1 MFLIRNVEKRDLN
14 AFYELASILDT
25 YNLPKDKKLLAQII
39 SISNASF
46 EGNLKNPHQ
55 GRYVFVAEEMK
66 SGRIVGTSE
75 ILAKRGT
82 RGNPFIYCEV
92 GTDLLKS
99 RTLKKGL
106 SHRYIRLKHTT
117 DGDTEV
123 GGLVVHPRYRGKK
136 FGIGKMLSYVRFMYM
151 KAHPGRFQK
160 RILAELLAYLT
171 PKGENPLWNVLGRHF
186 TGLSYHE
193 ADRLSVSNK
202 EFILSLFPS
211 EKIYTCL
218 LPTRVQEILEKPGP
232 HSIPAKILLEK
243 IGFKYLSQV
252 DPFDGGPLYGARQDE
267 ISIVKKTKPFQF
279 KGILKDVS
287 DHEGLILKDDSGK
300 ISVIKSTV
308 CLEGKML
315 SLPEE
320 IAYLLEI
327 NRGGKVWVYSFLPR
341 RNV

>member
-39 SISNASF
+39 HISNASF
-46 EGNLKNPHQ
+46 RGTLKDPHQ
-55 GRYVFVAEEMK
+55 GRYVFVAEEIK

-82 RGNPFIYCEV
+82 PGNPFIYCDV
-92 GTDLLKS
+92 GTDLMKS
-99 RTLKKGL
+99 RTLGKEL
-106 SHRYIRLKHTT
+106 PHRYIRLKHTS
-117 DGDTEV
+117 DGATEI

-151 KAHPGRFQK
+151 KVHPGLFQK
-160 RILAELLAYLT
+160 RVLAELLAYLT
-171 PKGENPLWNVLGRHF
+171 PKGENPLWNVLGQHF

-193 ADRLSVSNK
+193 ADRLSVGNK

-218 LPTRVQEILEKPGP
+218 LPPRVQEILEKPGP

-243 IGFKYLSQV
+243 IGFKYLNQV
-252 DPFDGGPLYGARQDE
+252 DPFDGGPLYGAHQDE
-267 ISIVKKTKPFQF
+267 ISIMKKTKSYQF
-279 KGILKDVS
+279 KEILKDAP
-287 DHEGLILKDDSGK
+287 DQTGLILKEDSGR
-300 ISVIKSTV
+300 VFVLKSSIHPA
-308 CLEGKML
+308 GKFL
-315 SLPEE
+315 SLPGE
-320 IAYLLEI
+320 IACVLGVK
-327 NRGGKVWVYSFLPR
+327 RGGKVWAYPFV
-341 RNV
+341 

>member
-39 SISNASF
+39 SISKASF
-46 EGNLKNPHQ
+46 EGKLKDPHQ
-55 GRYVFVAEEMK
+55 GRYVFVAEEMS

-82 RGNPFIYCEV
+82 PGNPFIYCEV
-92 GTDLLKS
+92 GTNLLKS
-99 RTLKKGL
+99 KTLKKEL
-106 SHRYIRLKHTT
+106 PHRYIRLKHTV
-117 DGDTEV
+117 DGATEV

-136 FGIGKMLSYVRFMYM
+136 FGVGKMLSFVRFMYM
-151 KAHPGRFQK
+151 KVHPGRFQK

-171 PKGENPLWNVLGRHF
+171 PKGENPLWNVLGQHF

-218 LPTRVQEILEKPGP
+218 LPARVQEILEKPGP

-243 IGFKYLSQV
+243 IGFKYLNQV
-252 DPFDGGPLYGARQDE
+252 DPFDGGPLYGANQDK
-267 ISIVKKTKPFQF
+267 ISIIKKTKCYHF
-279 KGILKDVS
+279 KEVLKNIP
-287 DHEGLILKDDSGK
+287 EQMGLILKEDSGK
-300 ISVIKSTV
+300 VSVLKSFIHPT
-308 CLEGKML
+308 GKIL
-315 SLPEE
+315 SLPAET
-320 IAYLLEI
+320 ARALGVK
-327 NRGGKVWVYSFLPR
+327 RTGKIWVYPFLLR
-341 RNV
+341 RAY